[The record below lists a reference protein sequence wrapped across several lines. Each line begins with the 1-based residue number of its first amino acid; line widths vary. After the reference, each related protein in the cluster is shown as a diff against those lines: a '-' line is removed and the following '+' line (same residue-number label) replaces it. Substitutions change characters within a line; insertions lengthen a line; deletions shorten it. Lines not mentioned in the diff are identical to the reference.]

1 MNNFL
6 ELKNIRKSFI
16 TEKKINVLRGLSRK
30 FKLGKIYAI
39 MGPSGS
45 GKSTIGRML
54 ARKLNLNFIDI
65 DSKIENLENLK
76 IKDIFEK
83 KGEIFFRN
91 LELYLLIFLS
101 MIRNFVSRFS

>member
-1 MNNFL
+1 M
-6 ELKNIRKSFI
+6 EYKKNI
-16 TEKKINVLRGLSRK
+16 VLIG
-30 FKLGKIYAI
+30 
-39 MGPSGS
+39 MMGS

-65 DSKIENLENLK
+65 DSKIEKLENLK

-91 LELYLLIFLS
+91 LEF
-101 MIRNFVSRFS
+101 REVF

>member
-1 MNNFL
+1 M
-6 ELKNIRKSFI
+6 EYKKNI
-16 TEKKINVLRGLSRK
+16 VLIG
-30 FKLGKIYAI
+30 
-39 MGPSGS
+39 MMGS

-91 LELYLLIFLS
+91 LE
-101 MIRNFVSRFS
+101 FSESFKEIKKK